1 MNKNYQLDD
10 IDKKILN
17 LLQEDSRM
25 PFLEIARECGISGAA
40 IHQRFQKLLND
51 GLVIGSEILVDPIK
65 IGYSTCAF
73 IGIFL
78 EKASMFSEVVEELK
92 KIPEVVE
99 CHYTTGNYSIFI
111 KVFTHDNNH
120 LKEVLADKLQSIKGI
135 SRTETLISLEQSF
148 KRYLPVT

>member
-120 LKEVLADKLQSIKGI
+120 LKEVLAEKLQSIKGI